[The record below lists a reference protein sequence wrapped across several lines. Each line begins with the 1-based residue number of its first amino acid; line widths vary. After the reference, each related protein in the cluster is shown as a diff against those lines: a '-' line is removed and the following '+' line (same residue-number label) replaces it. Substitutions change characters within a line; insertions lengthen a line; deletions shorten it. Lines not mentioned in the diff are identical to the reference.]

1 MSIGLL
7 DADSIKRGV
16 MQLTE
21 NALDYMEVIIP
32 NQENY
37 QAMRRKILRKAND
50 LCRRIDHMVI
60 NGKEK
65 GE

>member
-32 NQENY
+32 NAENY
-37 QAMRRKILRKAND
+37 QIMRRKILRKAND
-50 LCRRIDHMVI
+50 LCRRIDHMVL
-60 NGKEK
+60 NGNEK